1 MGLIYCGAAML
12 CFSGLYLA
20 VGRSQKFGTNPMGLN
35 FAAFAVGAVLSVL
48 AALPVTAA
56 QFPGRLMVVG
66 SLIGIAAILGLV
78 GTTLAAKAGVG
89 MSVISTVVSLSLTL
103 PLLLSLALYG
113 ETPAP
118 HKWLGLLFA
127 AASIVLIQWRRK

>member
-1 MGLIYCGAAML
+1 MGLIFCLAAML

-20 VGRSQKFGTNPMGLN
+20 VGRSQKRGTNPMGLN
-35 FAAFAVGAVLSVL
+35 FAAFAVGGVLSV
-48 AALPVTAA
+48 AAAMPVTAA
-56 QFPGRLMVVG
+56 QFPPRLVFAG
-66 SLIGIAAILGLV
+66 ALIGVAAVLGLV

-89 MSVISTVVSLSLTL
+89 LSVIGTVVSLSLTL